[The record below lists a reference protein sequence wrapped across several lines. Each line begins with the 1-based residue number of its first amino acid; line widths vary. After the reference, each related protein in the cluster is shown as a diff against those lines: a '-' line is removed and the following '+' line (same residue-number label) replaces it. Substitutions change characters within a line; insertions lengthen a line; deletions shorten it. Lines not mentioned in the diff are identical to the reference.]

1 MKLWNETAAH
11 RLALLAGCEKHEG
24 RDVMK
29 ELRPDEWRGAI
40 AREFQEQSATATL
53 QIGKQLQFKLAK
65 ITAEPLPG
73 ELQLLLGELEAKTA
87 QKNDPSPMQEREA
100 GATTWKEISR

>member
-1 MKLWNETAAH
+1 
-11 RLALLAGCEKHEG
+11 
-24 RDVMK
+24 MK
-29 ELRPDEWRGAI
+29 ELRPDEWQCAL
-40 AREFQEQSATATL
+40 AREFQNQSAAATL
-53 QIGKQLQFKLAK
+53 QIGKQLQFKLAR

-100 GATTWKEISR
+100 GATTWKENSR